1 MGGVNIGIP
10 FSSLPHLPVWLSVS
24 LILLDLA
31 IRLTVIFWLPYNRKP
46 VVALGWL
53 MAIFYIPYVGLLA
66 FFIFGSN
73 LLPRHRRSRQRT
85 MNELIRDTIE
95 GQEAVLGSPVLSEPA
110 RVAANLNYKLGALPL
125 IGGNSFELRHD
136 NNAALQEIAE
146 KIDQA
151 TKYVH
156 FEFYITALDQTTEPL
171 WEALIRAHQRGVAVH
186 VLIDHIGSRKYPR
199 WKELQQR
206 LNQAGLP
213 WHLMLPIKP
222 WKGQWQRPDLRNHR
236 KIVIIDGQIAFSGS
250 QNAIDRSYN
259 LKANLKKGLEW
270 KDLSFFCTGPVVH
283 ELNAVFVSDWYAET
297 KELLLDEIEVGIDAQ
312 EASTLAATGPLAQIV
327 PSGPGFETEN
337 NLRLINHLIYNAE
350 RRILICSPYFVPE
363 ETLLQALTNMAMS
376 GIEVTLIVCEKGDQ
390 FLPIMGQRSYY
401 EQLLRAG
408 VKIEQYPGPTVL
420 HSKFMIVDDEI
431 TFIGSSNMDPRS
443 FALNFEVSTFIV
455 DQGMVKELEEVAA
468 NYIALCKNLS
478 YEEWISRPPHQKVTE
493 NLCRLWSALL

>member
-1 MGGVNIGIP
+1 MNLGLPPLIDLL
-10 FSSLPHLPVWLSVS
+10 SLPQWAS
-24 LILLDLA
+24 ITLLVIDLL

-53 MAIFYIPYVGLLA
+53 MAIFFIPFVGLFA
-66 FFIFGSN
+66 FLVFGSN
-73 LLPRHRRSRQRT
+73 LVPRHRRSRQRS
-85 MNELIRDTIE
+85 MNQIIKEAIQGDD
-95 GQEAVLGSPVLSEPA
+95 AVLGDPVLSEPA

-125 IGGNSFELRHD
+125 IGGNDFELRHD
-136 NNAALQEIAE
+136 NNVALQEIAE
-146 KIDQA
+146 RIDQA
-151 TKYVH
+151 KKYVH
-156 FEFYITALDQTTEPL
+156 FEFYITALDSTTEPL
-171 WEALIRAHQRGVAVH
+171 WDALVRAHQRGVAVH

-199 WKELQQR
+199 WRELQR
-206 LNQAGLP
+206 KLNEAGVP
-213 WHLMLPIKP
+213 WRLMLPLKP

-236 KIVIIDGQIAFSGS
+236 KIVVIDGEIAFSGS
-250 QNAIDRSYN
+250 QNAIDRTYN
-259 LKANLKKGLEW
+259 LKGNIKKGLEW

-297 KELLLDEIEVGIDAQ
+297 KELLLDEIDADIEAHDEAGQ
-312 EASTLAATGPLAQIV
+312 EGQRPLAQIV

-350 RRILICSPYFVPE
+350 ERIIICSPYFVPE
-363 ETLLQALTNMAMS
+363 ETLLQALTNMSLS
-376 GIEVTLIVCEKGDQ
+376 GINVTLIVCEKGDQ

-401 EQLLRAG
+401 EQLLRSG
-408 VKIEQYPGPTVL
+408 VKIQQYPGPTVL

-455 DQGMVKELEEVAA
+455 GKPMVQELEEVARD
-468 NYIALCKNLS
+468 Y
-478 YEEWISRPPHQKVTE
+478 ISRCKRLRYDEWVNRPAHQKIAE